1 MEKKKCNRRAAELAG
16 GVTGQGATEGG
27 ENVEYR
33 AIRTGKSGGERD
45 SRRVELETPRKTN
58 AAR

>member
-1 MEKKKCNRRAAELAG
+1 M
-16 GVTGQGATEGG
+16 TGQGATEGG

-45 SRRVELETPRKTN
+45 TRRVELESLRKTN
-58 AAR
+58 AGR